1 MTHLGLPQSDDTVLR
16 NLKRHVAERRKGTA
30 TRVVG
35 IDDWAWQKGCRYGT
49 IMVDLEQ
56 REVVDVLSDRS
67 AVGTAR
73 WLRQHPGLEIIS
85 RDRCGLYAKGA
96 RRGAPQA
103 RQVAGR
109 FHLLQNL
116 RQTIEQLLSRAP
128 RSPGPALTHIA
139 AAEPFATGAGSAG
152 RLPALAE
159 HQQLARAGRRA
170 ILTGMFDRVKALQ
183 VAGNGICAIVRQTG
197 FNWRTVAKWA
207 RLDEL
212 PPRNVMAPK
221 PTTPRSFENHLSRR
235 WTEGCTSG
243 RSLLPEIKN
252 LGYTGSLS
260 HLERLLSRWRQAGRP
275 IVAGTCPPA
284 RSVLIYPSTGH
295 LASPIIAAALCV
307 KSRGLL
313 TKAQAA
319 KVDALVGRLR
329 HHARTGD
336 AVSWYRPRC

>member
-1 MTHLGLPQSDDTVLR
+1 
-16 NLKRHVAERRKGTA
+16 
-30 TRVVG
+30 
-35 IDDWAWQKGCRYGT
+35 
-49 IMVDLEQ
+49 
-56 REVVDVLSDRS
+56 
-67 AVGTAR
+67 
-73 WLRQHPGLEIIS
+73 
-85 RDRCGLYAKGA
+85 
-96 RRGAPQA
+96 
-103 RQVAGR
+103 
-109 FHLLQNL
+109 
-116 RQTIEQLLSRAP
+116 
-128 RSPGPALTHIA
+128 
-139 AAEPFATGAGSAG
+139 
-152 RLPALAE
+152 
-159 HQQLARAGRRA
+159 
-170 ILTGMFDRVKALQ
+170 MFDRVKALQ